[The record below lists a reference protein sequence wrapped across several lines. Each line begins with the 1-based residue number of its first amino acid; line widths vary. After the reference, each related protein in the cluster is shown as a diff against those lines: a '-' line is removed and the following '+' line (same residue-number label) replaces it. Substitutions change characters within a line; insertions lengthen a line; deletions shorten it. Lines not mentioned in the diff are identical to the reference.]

1 MGIYIFW
8 FICYFYLN
16 MNKMGLLW
24 VFLSGEEMGN
34 WFRHIFVNKSESPN
48 WLHVQTLSSLNM
60 EQIIQWEISFSTI
73 VLPKSSRYR
82 IFRTFLMTPDV
93 LLHVFFFW
101 CLCFFGVSALS
112 LPHTPSA
119 IRSTLHVCIDIR
131 LAEELVA
138 HRIHPHKWH
147 VFWMAILWLNKAV
160 PELSTRFR

>member
-1 MGIYIFW
+1 MLITYQTQIYCLVGIYIFW

-48 WLHVQTLSSLNM
+48 WLHVQILSSLNM

-93 LLHVFFFW
+93 LLHGFFFF
-101 CLCFFGVSALS
+101 FFGVCVSLVFLLFLFHIPHLQSDQPFMSAL
-112 LPHTPSA
+112 
-119 IRSTLHVCIDIR
+119 TLGWQR
-131 LAEELVA
+131 
-138 HRIHPHKWH
+138 
-147 VFWMAILWLNKAV
+147 N
-160 PELSTRFR
+160 